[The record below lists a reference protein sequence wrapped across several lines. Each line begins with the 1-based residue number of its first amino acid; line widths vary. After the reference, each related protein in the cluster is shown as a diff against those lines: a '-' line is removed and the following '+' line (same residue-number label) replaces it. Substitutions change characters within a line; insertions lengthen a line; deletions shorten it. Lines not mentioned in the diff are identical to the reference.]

1 MPHAQCPMPNAPCPN
16 ECAFLSSLCKMG
28 CRFDSAVVQC
38 FMEPQ
43 IGINLAQGIWQG
55 WQQAQSLVN
64 DSVKSVGN
72 SVQQAGQSVQDTAN
86 QATIRAVDAIT
97 TTWEQAKGSAEN
109 IKTTTSVAVQN
120 AIASSMN
127 DWLVQHPS
135 FFRLVQILS
144 WGVNHPIISSI
155 LLVFILA
162 LLWSL
167 VKAAMRL
174 IEVTSWTI
182 LRVPI
187 QLLQALVKVG
197 FISLSK
203 FVRYSFQTITGASK
217 IKSESALILDN
228 SVTESQKRQQRLA
241 YICDR
246 LEAIQKEQQ
255 ALLQEAAS
263 LMDSD

>member
-1 MPHAQCPMPNAPCPN
+1 
-16 ECAFLSSLCKMG
+16 
-28 CRFDSAVVQC
+28 
-38 FMEPQ
+38 MEPQ
-43 IGINLAQGIWQG
+43 ISSNLAQGIWQR

-72 SVQQAGQSVQDTAN
+72 SVQQAGQSVEDHAN

-144 WGVNHPIISSI
+144 WAANHPIISTI
-155 LLVFILA
+155 LLVFSLA

-167 VKAAMRL
+167 VKATMRL

-187 QLLQALVKVG
+187 QLLQTFVKVC
-197 FISLSK
+197 FLWVSK
-203 FVRYSFQTITGASK
+203 FAHYSFQTITGASK
-217 IKSESALILDN
+217 LKTDSALIQAN
-228 SVTESQKRQQRLA
+228 SAIEYQSKQQRLA
-241 YICDR
+241 DICDR

-263 LMDSD
+263 LMDSELIDK

>member
-1 MPHAQCPMPNAPCPN
+1 
-16 ECAFLSSLCKMG
+16 
-28 CRFDSAVVQC
+28 
-38 FMEPQ
+38 MEPQ
-43 IGINLAQGIWQG
+43 IRINSSQGIWQR

-64 DSVKSVGN
+64 DSVKSLGN
-72 SVQQAGQSVQDTAN
+72 SVQQAGQSVQETAN
-86 QATIRAVDAIT
+86 QATTRVVDTMTA
-97 TTWEQAKGSAEN
+97 TWEQAKGSVEQSWQTAEQ
-109 IKTTTSVAVQN
+109 IKSTTSVAFQN

-144 WGVNHPIISSI
+144 WAANHPIISSV

-187 QLLQALVKVG
+187 QLLQALVKVC
-197 FISLSK
+197 FLSVSK
-203 FVRYSFQTITGASK
+203 FARYSFQTITGASK
-217 IKSESALILDN
+217 QKTDSALTQAN
-228 SVTESQKRQQRLA
+228 SAIEYQNKQQRLA
-241 YICDR
+241 DICDR
-246 LEAIQKEQQ
+246 LQAIHKEQQ
-255 ALLQEAAS
+255 ELLQEAAR
-263 LMDSD
+263 LMDSELNG